1 MLFLRWYLVKENK
14 RRDILEATS
23 QVSHKRI
30 VESLESDGTKKQ
42 TVVSNNQLD
51 LTDRENLEFR
61 YVLWADGEGEF
72 ARLAQQH
79 RYLIKTWS
87 RDN

>member
-61 YVLWADGEGEF
+61 YVL
-72 ARLAQQH
+72 
-79 RYLIKTWS
+79 
-87 RDN
+87 